1 MWNLKKSQYLFQW
14 KKTECQQLL
23 LFCHASCD
31 IWQFLKARNFLSMPL
46 AENLDKYLFLEKFLT
61 LMYLQGEA
69 YKILTSRKSVAD
81 GMKKK
86 GVHVC

>member
-1 MWNLKKSQYLFQW
+1 
-14 KKTECQQLL
+14 
-23 LFCHASCD
+23 
-31 IWQFLKARNFLSMPL
+31 MPL